1 MNNLRNIS
9 LAIVGA
15 TGLVGREVLKILK
28 ERNLQIERLRL
39 LASEKSIDKSIIFKG
54 EEYKVELLN
63 KNAFNDIEF
72 AIFSAGKAISRK
84 YGLIAAKCG
93 CVVIDNSNAFRM
105 DNSVPLVIPEIN
117 IKDLREHNNIIA
129 NPNCSTIG
137 LLLPIYPLYKR
148 FGIEYIIVSTYQ
160 SMSGAGKTFLNK
172 YYSEMQGH
180 KEDDCPIYNNVI
192 PQIDSFEKNGFTAEE
207 MKMYLETRKIL
218 HDNEIK
224 VNATCVRV
232 PVYKGHGE
240 SCYVK
245 FKEKASINN
254 IYKILNRSNG
264 VKVVDDIENF
274 KYPTPNYV
282 AGKNEVFIG
291 RIRQSLIEK
300 NAFNMWTVCDN
311 IRKGAALNA
320 VQILESLL

>member
-1 MNNLRNIS
+1 MSNIKKIS

-15 TGLVGREVLKILK
+15 TGLVGSEVLKIL
-28 ERNLQIERLRL
+28 EEGDIQVERLKL
-39 LASEKSIDKSIIFKG
+39 LASEKSIDKVVIFKG
-54 EEYKVELLN
+54 KEYTIESLN
-63 KNAFNDIEF
+63 KDAFNDIGF
-72 AIFSAGKAISRK
+72 AIFSAGNIISRK

-105 DNSVPLVIPEIN
+105 DDSVPLVIPEIN

-137 LLLPIYPLYKR
+137 LLLPIYPLYKK
-148 FGIEYIIVSTYQ
+148 FGIEYMIVSTYQ
-160 SMSGAGKTFLNK
+160 SMSGAGKPFLNK
-172 YYSEMQGH
+172 YYNEMQGH
-180 KEDDCPIYNNVI
+180 KEDGYPIYNNVI
-192 PQIDSFEKNGFTAEE
+192 PQIDSFEKNGFTTEE
-207 MKMYLETRKIL
+207 MKMCLETRKIL

-245 FKEKASINN
+245 FKGEISISD
-254 IYKILNRSNG
+254 IYEILDRSNG
-264 VKVVDDIENF
+264 IKVIDDTENL
-274 KYPTPNYV
+274 KYPTPIDV
-282 AGKNEVFIG
+282 AGRNEVFVG
-291 RIRQSLIEK
+291 RIRASLIEK
-300 NAFNMWTVCDN
+300 NAFNMWIVCDN